1 MYVYIYI
8 YVYTWNPFV
17 LCFPS
22 KARSFP
28 IKTRD
33 IWVPGIYIYYCV
45 NSCHKATKDTC
56 LSCLMLGLLQDII
69 YLSSHEQCIPSKLDL
84 QVTKK
89 CLFRPADNTRKD
101 LWYPYLFIY
110 VEPRLKS
117 WQIITVFWCEKDVA
131 RLAITTLTLKFTISA
146 WIRWFRATFLTSKH
160 LLRRSLNPPTVE
172 KHLPRFGFF
181 RGSKHINIL

>member
-1 MYVYIYI
+1 MVDYRTWCMYIFIFTYIPGTHLSFVFPPKQGLFQSKQGTFGFQVY
-8 YVYTWNPFV
+8 
-17 LCFPS
+17 
-22 KARSFP
+22 
-28 IKTRD
+28 
-33 IWVPGIYIYYCV
+33 IYIYYCV

-110 VEPRLKS
+110 REPRLKS
-117 WQIITVFWCEKDVA
+117 WQIITVFGVKRMWPGWP
-131 RLAITTLTLKFTISA
+131 L
-146 WIRWFRATFLTSKH
+146 
-160 LLRRSLNPPTVE
+160 PPS
-172 KHLPRFGFF
+172 P
-181 RGSKHINIL
+181 